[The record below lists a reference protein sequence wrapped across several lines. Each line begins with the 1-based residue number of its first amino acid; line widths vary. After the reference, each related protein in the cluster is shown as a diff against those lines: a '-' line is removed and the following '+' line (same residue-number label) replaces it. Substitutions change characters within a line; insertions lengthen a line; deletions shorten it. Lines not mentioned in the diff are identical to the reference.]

1 MKISKNGNL
10 TKTYQGKYVA
20 DEETLKSIE
29 KHLNAT
35 AGNPHKVTLEEIGA
49 YSAKK
54 IENKSLVD
62 FAVAVET
69 FGKITDEDNESIPK
83 FKMTES
89 EGLAFEDN
97 DDGKTC
103 SVSGIGMCS
112 DTEVVIPM
120 FSPSGKLVSTLKL
133 GAFEGN
139 ENITAL
145 FIPKSVCRIWSYSMN
160 CPNLKILALSN
171 PDVIVSARKITAQL
185 DKVYFNG
192 SYDAF
197 IRSGLHET
205 IMSENTKLFCG
216 FFDVDLLL
224 SKADAD
230 KVYTKEEVDSKIDV
244 ISSEVGNRYTKEE
257 VDNKLE
263 EIGGS
268 VDAYTKAEIDE
279 KLKNPSY
286 EEQVKLKGITTAVPG
301 WDDAVVEIND
311 NSVSSDWCTFDIDI
325 HGEVRFTC
333 ECTESRV
340 GINIDGK
347 FITDIGVDS
356 ESGATKYTF
365 DGVIENGMSINC
377 SMATAVFSEFTKKV
391 YVKDAIGDINGKIGD
406 IDSAL
411 DELHG
416 YAASLIGGGA

>member
-1 MKISKNGNL
+1 MIKGNL
-10 TKTYQGKYVA
+10 SKTYQGKGAA
-20 DEETLKSIE
+20 DENTLLKIKE
-29 KHLNAT
+29 HLNAIK
-35 AGNPHKVTLEEIGA
+35 GNPHKVTLEEIGA

-54 IENKSLVD
+54 IENKSVVD

-69 FGKITDEDNESIPK
+69 FGKPGEEDKESLPK

-97 DDGKTC
+97 DDGETC
-103 SVSGIGMCS
+103 SVSGIGTCS

-133 GAFEGN
+133 GAFENN

-171 PDVIVSARKITAQL
+171 PDVIVSNRKITAQL

-205 IMSENTKLFCG
+205 IMRENTKLFCG

-230 KVYTKEEVDSKIDV
+230 KVYTKEETDDLLSDKADALELDKVKSDILGLPTFNDV
-244 ISSEVGNRYTKEE
+244 YTKEKT
-257 VDNKLE
+257 DNAIKAGCEELAE
-263 EIGGS
+263 QFGGIIDEIGYFIEEQFYHKS
-268 VDAYTKAEIDE
+268 EID
-279 KLKNPSY
+279 
-286 EEQVKLKGITTAVPG
+286 
-301 WDDAVVEIND
+301 
-311 NSVSSDWCTFDIDI
+311 
-325 HGEVRFTC
+325 
-333 ECTESRV
+333 
-340 GINIDGK
+340 
-347 FITDIGVDS
+347 
-356 ESGATKYTF
+356 
-365 DGVIENGMSINC
+365 GM
-377 SMATAVFSEFTKKV
+377 
-391 YVKDAIGDINGKIGD
+391 IGD

-411 DELHG
+411 DELHN
-416 YAASLIGGGA
+416 YAQALIGGEA

>member
-20 DEETLKSIE
+20 DEETLKSI
-29 KHLNAT
+29 KAHLNT
-35 AGNPHKVTLEEIGA
+35 KVGNPHNVTVEDIGA

-54 IENKSLVD
+54 IENKSVVD

-69 FGKITDEDNESIPK
+69 FGKTTDEDNESIPK

-97 DDGKTC
+97 DDGETC
-103 SVSGIGMCS
+103 SVSGIGTCS
-112 DTEVVIPM
+112 DKEVVIPM
-120 FSPSGKLVSTLKL
+120 FSPSGKLVSTLKAS
-133 GAFEGN
+133 AFEGN

-145 FIPKSVCRIWSYSMN
+145 FIPKSVYKISSYSIN

-171 PDVIVSARKITAQL
+171 PDTQTSIRKITAQL
-185 DKVYFNG
+185 DKVYYNG

-197 IRSGLHET
+197 MHTALTET

-230 KVYTKEEVDSKIDV
+230 KVYTKEEVDGKIDV

-257 VDNKLE
+257 VDNKLS

-286 EEQVKLKGITTAVPG
+286 EEQVKLKGITTAVPD
-301 WDDAVVEIND
+301 WEDTSVSITD
-311 NSVSSDWCTFDIDI
+311 NSISSAGADFIIDVQ
-325 HGEVRFTC
+325 GEVKFNTSC
-333 ECTESRV
+333 V
-340 GINIDGK
+340 GEPEYTADFYIDGEMVAQCH
-347 FITDIGVDS
+347 DG
-356 ESGATKYTF
+356 ESF
-365 DGVIENGMSINC
+365 DFEGHVSQNIRVRC
-377 SMATAVFSEFTKKV
+377 SFMDVYFLEFTKKV
-391 YVKDAIGDINGKIGD
+391 YVKDAVGDINGKIGD
-406 IDSAL
+406 IDVAL
-411 DELHG
+411 DAILAIQSEVVG
-416 YAASLIGGGA
+416 DEA

>member
-1 MKISKNGNL
+1 MKTTIFGNL
-10 TKTYQGKYVA
+10 SKTYKNEGKVEGEIL
-20 DEETLKSIE
+20 DKI
-29 KHLNAT
+29 KDHLST
-35 AGNPHKVTLEEIGA
+35 TTGNPHKVTVEDIGA

-54 IENKSLVD
+54 IENKSVVD

-69 FGKITDEDNESIPK
+69 FGKPGEEDKESLPK

-97 DDGKTC
+97 DDGETC
-103 SVSGIGMCS
+103 SVSGIGTCS

-120 FSPSGKLVSTLKL
+120 FSPSGKLVSTLKKN
-133 GAFEGN
+133 AFEGN

-171 PDVIVSARKITAQL
+171 PDVIVSNRKITAQL
-185 DKVYFNG
+185 DKVYYNG

-205 IMSENTKLFCG
+205 IMSENTKLFCS

-244 ISSEVGNRYTKEE
+244 ISSEVENRYTKEE
-257 VDNKLE
+257 VDSKLS

-286 EEQVKLKGITTAVPG
+286 EEQVKLTGITTAIPG
-301 WDDAVVEIND
+301 HEDAMVEITD

-356 ESGATKYTF
+356 ASGATEYTF
-365 DGVIENGMSINC
+365 EGVIKNGMSINC
-377 SMATAVFSEFTKKV
+377 GMAMAKFTEFIKKV
-391 YVKDAIGDINGKIGD
+391 YVTDAIGDINGKIGD
-406 IDSAL
+406 IDVAL
-411 DELHG
+411 DELHN
-416 YAASLIGGGA
+416 YATSLIGGEA